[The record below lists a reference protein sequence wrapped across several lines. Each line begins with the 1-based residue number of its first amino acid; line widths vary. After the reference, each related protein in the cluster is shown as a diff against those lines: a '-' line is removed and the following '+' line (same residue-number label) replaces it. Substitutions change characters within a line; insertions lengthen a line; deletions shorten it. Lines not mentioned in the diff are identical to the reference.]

1 MHRYFFFFPLP
12 HSQIILQEKKDDNI
26 AFILWFFLSFFL
38 FALSSEHLEHKF
50 ADVNHPQTRK
60 ISYNR
65 KLSGSQQEILGQSS
79 DSRLSVVRHG
89 VIWQLAFTVQKN
101 KCDAFRTLFHP
112 KS

>member
-50 ADVNHPQTRK
+50 ADVNHPVRSHTTESCQEV
-60 ISYNR
+60 NR
-65 KLSGSQQEILGQSS
+65 KFLDSHLAVVCQLSDMESFG
-79 DSRLSVVRHG
+79 
-89 VIWQLAFTVQKN
+89 N
-101 KCDAFRTLFHP
+101 
-112 KS
+112 